1 MNSFNQLTID
11 DFRLE
16 NMRRFINENG
26 GPTAVSKRLGY
37 SNGSYLVQMTGPN
50 PTRPITEKSARS
62 FEHRLGMKP
71 GSLDQAV
78 EVPPQTRA
86 SRPKSKATS
95 EPTGPSHMVD
105 IINTVTSLVKESG
118 AQMSTQKFADLMA
131 LAATDAELHQ
141 GKVRRD
147 YVNQLIRLAT

>member
-1 MNSFNQLTID
+1 
-11 DFRLE
+11 
-16 NMRRFINENG
+16 
-26 GPTAVSKRLGY
+26 
-37 SNGSYLVQMTGPN
+37 
-50 PTRPITEKSARS
+50 
-62 FEHRLGMKP
+62 
-71 GSLDQAV
+71 
-78 EVPPQTRA
+78 
-86 SRPKSKATS
+86 
-95 EPTGPSHMVD
+95 MVD